1 MQEYPLEIKIEKTK
15 VRIIEWHTYWGGS
28 VYVSFSGGKDSTV
41 LLDIA
46 RQVYPKV
53 PAVFVDTGLE
63 YPEIRKFVK
72 TIDDVTWLKPKMT
85 FKEVIEKY
93 GYPVVSKE
101 QASYIQE
108 YRDGKSEK
116 LKKYRWEGDK
126 KGRFKISEKWK
137 YLVEAPFKISDKCCD
152 VMKKNPFIKYEKET
166 GRKPIIGT
174 LASESFQRER
184 QYLRHGGCNAFE
196 LKRPRSNPLGFWTEQ
211 DILRY
216 LKEHE
221 ITYSSVYGDII
232 EKDGEL
238 VTTGEDRTGCMWCM
252 FGSHLDS
259 EPNKFQRMRISH
271 PKQYD
276 YCINKLGLGEV
287 LDYIGVKY

>member
-15 VRIIEWHTYWGGS
+15 VRILEWHTYWGSS

-46 RQVYPKV
+46 RQVYPNI

-63 YPEIRKFVK
+63 YPEIREFVK
-72 TIDDVTWLKPKMT
+72 TIDNVTWLRPKMS
-85 FKEVIEKY
+85 FREVIEKY

-137 YLVEAPFKISDKCCD
+137 YLVKAPFNISDKCCD
-152 VMKKNPFIKYEKET
+152 VMKKNPSIKYEKET
-166 GRKPIIGT
+166 SRKPIIGT
-174 LASESFQRER
+174 LASESYQRER
-184 QYLRHGGCNAFE
+184 QYIRHGGCNAFD
-196 LKRPRSNPLGFWTEQ
+196 LKRPRSTPLGFWTEQ

-216 LKEHE
+216 LKEYG
-221 ITYSSVYGDII
+221 ISYSSVYGDIV

-238 VTTGEDRTGCMWCM
+238 FTTGENRTGCMFCM

-259 EPNKFQRMRISH
+259 EPNKFQRMKISH

-287 LDYIGVKY
+287 LDYIGIKY

>member
-46 RQVYPKV
+46 RQVYPKI

-72 TIDDVTWLKPKMT
+72 TIDEVTWLKPEMT
-85 FKEVIEKY
+85 FKKVVEKY

-101 QASYIQE
+101 QAGWIKDYQI
-108 YRDGKSEK
+108 GGTEK
-116 LKKYRWEGDK
+116 RRNRINKVSKKWQYLKD
-126 KGRFKISEKWK
+126 
-137 YLVEAPFKISDKCCD
+137 APFKISDECCNKIKID
-152 VMKKNPFIKYEKET
+152 PIKKYEKET
-166 GRKPIIGT
+166 GRKCILGN
-174 LASESFQRER
+174 LASESNRR
-184 QYLRHGGCNAFE
+184 IRSYLKFGCNAFD
-196 LKRPRSNPLGFWTEQ
+196 LKRPISTPLGFWTDQ

-216 LKEHE
+216 LKEYG
-221 ITYSSVYGDII
+221 IPYSSVYGDIV
-232 EKDGEL
+232 EKDGEIF
-238 VTTGEDRTGCMWCM
+238 TTGEKRTGCMWCM
-252 FGSHLDS
+252 FGSHLEK
-259 EPNKFQRMRISH
+259 EPNRFQRMKISH

>member
-15 VRIIEWHTYWGGS
+15 VRIMEWYTYWGSS

-101 QASYIQE
+101 QAGWIKDYQI
-108 YRDGKSEK
+108 GGTEK
-116 LKKYRWEGDK
+116 RRNRINKVSKKWQYLKD
-126 KGRFKISEKWK
+126 
-137 YLVEAPFKISDKCCD
+137 APFKISDECCNKI
-152 VMKKNPFIKYEKET
+152 KKDPARIYEKET
-166 GRKPIIGT
+166 GRKCILGN
-174 LASESFQRER
+174 LADESYKRMQD
-184 QYLRHGGCNAFE
+184 YLRFGCNAFE
-196 LKRPRSNPLGFWTEQ
+196 ARRPLSRPLGFWTEQ

-259 EPNKFQRMRISH
+259 EPNKFQRMRIGH

>member
-46 RQVYPKV
+46 RQVYPKI

-63 YPEIRKFVK
+63 YPEIRQFVK
-72 TIDDVTWLKPKMT
+72 TKDNVTWLRPKMS

-101 QASYIQE
+101 QASWIKDYQI
-108 YRDGKSEK
+108 GGTEK
-116 LKKYRWEGDK
+116 RRNRINKVSKKWQYLKD
-126 KGRFKISEKWK
+126 
-137 YLVEAPFKISDKCCD
+137 APFKISDECCNKIKID
-152 VMKKNPFIKYEKET
+152 PIKKYEKET
-166 GRKPIIGT
+166 GRKCILGN
-174 LASESFQRER
+174 LASESNRR
-184 QYLRHGGCNAFE
+184 IRSYLKFGCNAFD
-196 LKRPRSNPLGFWTEQ
+196 LKRPISTPLGFWTDQ

-216 LKEHE
+216 LKEYG
-221 ITYSSVYGDII
+221 IPYSSVYGDIV
-232 EKDGEL
+232 EKDGEIF
-238 VTTGEDRTGCMWCM
+238 TTGEKRTGCMWCM

-259 EPNKFQRMRISH
+259 EPNRFQRMKISH

>member
-1 MQEYPLEIKIEKTK
+1 LEIKVEKTK
-15 VRIIEWHTYWGGS
+15 VRIMEWHTYWGGS

-46 RQVYPKV
+46 RQVYPKI

-63 YPEIRKFVK
+63 YPEIRQFVK
-72 TIDDVTWLKPKMT
+72 TKDNVTWLRPKMS

-101 QASYIQE
+101 QAGWIKDYQI
-108 YRDGKSEK
+108 GGTEK
-116 LKKYRWEGDK
+116 RRNRINKVSKKWQYLKD
-126 KGRFKISEKWK
+126 
-137 YLVEAPFKISDKCCD
+137 APFKISDECCNKIKID
-152 VMKKNPFIKYEKET
+152 PIKKYEKET
-166 GRKPIIGT
+166 GRKCILGN
-174 LASESFQRER
+174 LASESNRR
-184 QYLRHGGCNAFE
+184 IRSYLKFGCNAFD
-196 LKRPRSNPLGFWTEQ
+196 LKRPISTPLGFWTDQ

-216 LKEHE
+216 LKEYG
-221 ITYSSVYGDII
+221 IPYSSVYGDIV
-232 EKDGEL
+232 EKDGEIF
-238 VTTGEDRTGCMWCM
+238 TTGEKRTGCMWCM
-252 FGSHLDS
+252 FGSYLDS
-259 EPNKFQRMRISH
+259 EPNRFQRMKISH

>member
-63 YPEIRKFVK
+63 YPEIRQFVK
-72 TIDDVTWLKPKMT
+72 TKDNVTWLRPKMS

-101 QASYIQE
+101 QAGWIKDYQI
-108 YRDGKSEK
+108 GGTEK
-116 LKKYRWEGDK
+116 RRNRINKVSKKWQYLKD
-126 KGRFKISEKWK
+126 
-137 YLVEAPFKISDKCCD
+137 APFKISDECCNKIKID
-152 VMKKNPFIKYEKET
+152 PIKKYEKET
-166 GRKPIIGT
+166 GRKCILGN
-174 LASESFQRER
+174 LASESSRRIQS
-184 QYLRHGGCNAFE
+184 YLKFGCNAFD
-196 LKRPRSNPLGFWTEQ
+196 LKRPISTPLGFWTDQ

-216 LKEHE
+216 LKEYG
-221 ITYSSVYGDII
+221 IPYSSIYGDIV
-232 EKDGEL
+232 EKDGEIF
-238 VTTGEDRTGCMWCM
+238 TTGEKRTGCMWCM

-259 EPNKFQRMRISH
+259 EPNRFQRMKISH

>member
-15 VRIIEWHTYWGGS
+15 VRIMEWHTYWGGS

-46 RQVYPKV
+46 RQVYPKI
-53 PAVFVDTGLE
+53 PAVFLDTGLE
-63 YPEIRKFVK
+63 YPEIRQFVK
-72 TIDDVTWLKPKMT
+72 TKDNVTWLRPKMS

-101 QASYIQE
+101 QAGWIKDYQI
-108 YRDGKSEK
+108 GGTEK
-116 LKKYRWEGDK
+116 RRNRINKVSKKWQYLKD
-126 KGRFKISEKWK
+126 
-137 YLVEAPFKISDKCCD
+137 APFKISDECCNKIKID
-152 VMKKNPFIKYEKET
+152 PIKKYEKET
-166 GRKPIIGT
+166 GRKCILGN
-174 LASESFQRER
+174 LASESNRR
-184 QYLRHGGCNAFE
+184 IRSYLKFGCNAFD
-196 LKRPRSNPLGFWTEQ
+196 LKRPISTPLGFWTDQ

-216 LKEHE
+216 LKEYG
-221 ITYSSVYGDII
+221 IPYSSVYGDIV
-232 EKDGEL
+232 EKDGEIF
-238 VTTGEDRTGCMWCM
+238 TTGEKRTGCMWCM
-252 FGSHLDS
+252 FGSHLEK
-259 EPNKFQRMRISH
+259 EPNRFQRMKISH

>member
-15 VRIIEWHTYWGGS
+15 VRIIEWHTYWGSS

-152 VMKKNPFIKYEKET
+152 VMKKNPSIKYEKET

-174 LASESFQRER
+174 LASESFQRKR

-259 EPNKFQRMRISH
+259 EPNKFQRMRIGH

-287 LDYIGVKY
+287 LDYMGVKY